1 LDDARELRQ
10 QGIRAAK
17 AGQKEEA
24 RRLLQQSL
32 RLEPD
37 SEPAWLWLASVASHT
52 RERVFCLNK
61 VLEINPNNDTA
72 LKALEALNEPPPAA
86 GGSPARST
94 GTMAAVRPG
103 AADASDQQPGVPIP
117 PPERIAALLP
127 ELERVAR
134 SASTPIPKRA
144 SWQRKTRNRA
154 GERDIVVYRAQV
166 ALSALVVLVLIGVG
180 FVFAV
185 QTNDDLR
192 GIVLG
197 PSATPTPSPTVTPTF
212 TPGLSATPS
221 ATPRQSPTPSLTP
234 PPNLPAASP
243 PFLPRATA
251 IYPPVRERFVIGAV
265 ELIDSAR
272 YPQAIATLG
281 AEREQ
286 NIGTTFDPTIYY
298 YLALALAREGRFT
311 TALQRLA
318 EADERLGDR
327 PEDIV
332 SIRPYL
338 DSAYAQVLALQAEA
352 IQRGATSGVLNDA
365 LNGMRTRASS
375 AISGDPRLAPPYLVL
390 ARDAARSR
398 RFADAIE
405 ILNRG
410 LNVDALAGNTD
421 LLMEKARVY
430 FEQRNFDA
438 ALYQLFLVHYVDPS
452 IEAGYDLKIQIA
464 YERNRPSDAVM
475 AAQDYLL
482 YYPGLTRAYRLL
494 GEAYEREGKPEIALT
509 IYTRGLN
516 GRTTD
521 ADTVAM
527 LTARA
532 AIYREVGDLSQAISD
547 YTRLLDI
554 TDDPAVRAQRMQVAV
569 EAGRY
574 ADALQDAE
582 ALVNAPGVGQG
593 VVNLVRGRASVESG
607 TPGDTA
613 VFQRAAG
620 FLENAASSPDTAAPA
635 LRGLAL
641 EYLARARFELRSY
654 AAAREAID
662 NALRNGETL
671 SRRYWRGRISE
682 AERRTAAAINDY
694 EFVAAL
700 GLIVPS
706 PFRVDAAERAVA
718 LRGG

>member
-1 LDDARELRQ
+1 MDDARELRQ

-17 AGQKEEA
+17 AGQKDEA

-37 SEPAWLWLASVASHT
+37 SEPAWLWLASVASNT

-72 LKALEALNEPPPAA
+72 LKALEGLNEPPPTA
-86 GGSPARST
+86 GGSTRST

-103 AADASDQQPGVPIP
+103 AADVPEQQPGVPIP
-117 PPERIAALLP
+117 PPDRIAAIIPEVERIA
-127 ELERVAR
+127 RV
-134 SASTPIPKRA
+134 ASTPIPKRA
-144 SWQRKTRNRA
+144 NWQRKTRNRA
-154 GERDIVVYRAQV
+154 GEGDIVVYRAQV
-166 ALSALVVLVLIGVG
+166 AITALIVLVLIGVG

-221 ATPRQSPTPSLTP
+221 VTPRISPTPSLTP
-234 PPNLPAASP
+234 PPNIPAASP

-251 IYPPVRERFVIGAV
+251 LYPPVRERFVIGAA
-265 ELIDSAR
+265 ELIDSRR

-311 TALQRLA
+311 TALQRLG
-318 EADERLGDR
+318 EADERLGTR
-327 PEDIV
+327 PENIAA
-332 SIRPYL
+332 IRPYL
-338 DSAYAQVLALQAEA
+338 DSAYAQVFALQAEA
-352 IQRGATSGVLNDA
+352 IQSGATTGVLNDA
-365 LNGMRTRASS
+365 LNGMRTRAND
-375 AISGDPRLAPPYLVL
+375 AINGDPRLAPPYLIL

-421 LLMEKARVY
+421 LMMEKARVY
-430 FEQRNFDA
+430 VEQRNFDA

-452 IEAGYDLKIQIA
+452 IEAAYDLKIQIA

-482 YYPGLTRAYRLL
+482 YYPGLPRAYRLL
-494 GEAYEREGKPEIALT
+494 GEAYEREGKPETALT

-516 GRTTD
+516 ARNTD

-527 LTARA
+527 LRARA
-532 AIYREVGDLSQAISD
+532 AIYRQTGDLNRAISD

-554 TDDPAVRAQRMQVAV
+554 TDEPEVRLLRMQASV

-593 VVNLVRGRASVESG
+593 VVNLVRGRALVESG

-620 FLENAASSPDTAAPA
+620 FLENASTSADTAAPA
-635 LRGLAL
+635 LRGMAL
-641 EYLARARFELRSY
+641 EYLARARFELRNY
-654 AAAREAID
+654 AGAREAID

-682 AERRTAAAINDY
+682 AERRTPAAIEDY
-694 EFVAAL
+694 EFVAAV
-700 GLIVPS
+700 GLVVPS
-706 PFRVDAAERAVA
+706 PFRADAAERAAA